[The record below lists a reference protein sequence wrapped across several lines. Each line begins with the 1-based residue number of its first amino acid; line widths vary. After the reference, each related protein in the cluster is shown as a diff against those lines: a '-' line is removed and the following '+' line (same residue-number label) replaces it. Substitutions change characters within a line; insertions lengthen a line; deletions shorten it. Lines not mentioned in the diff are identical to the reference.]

1 MDIKLLVIVFTVGF
15 FAAMWRVL
23 KHPIY
28 GVFSKTS
35 NKQLCMAAIR
45 DPYYWS
51 VWLLVFLFCIR
62 IMQLGE
68 LG

>member
-35 NKQLCMAAIR
+35 NKQLRKDKEIR
-45 DPYYWS
+45 NCSDS
-51 VWLLVFLFCIR
+51 
-62 IMQLGE
+62 E
-68 LG
+68 